1 MEAPFCPTNFYTQSE
16 EERNVKNRKMGRT
29 SRSEPQQ
36 QKGGYPQ
43 TERKKGKK
51 KAVVWRGGEEE
62 EEGKKEEETHM
73 PGDSPSPK
81 VSLQVKCWNPGTGVP
96 AGGYLQKEL
105 ETPTAGEVVQAQRV
119 WLGLDLVWGCRA
131 VPAPER
137 TFSSSVS
144 AGQCLS
150 LA

>member
-51 KAVVWRGGEEE
+51 KAVVWRGGRKRRREKRRKRLTCL
-62 EEGKKEEETHM
+62 GTHHH
-73 PGDSPSPK
+73 P
-81 VSLQVKCWNPGTGVP
+81 
-96 AGGYLQKEL
+96 
-105 ETPTAGEVVQAQRV
+105 R
-119 WLGLDLVWGCRA
+119 
-131 VPAPER
+131 
-137 TFSSSVS
+137 
-144 AGQCLS
+144 
-150 LA
+150 